1 MKARS
6 RDQQTS
12 KDART
17 RGDRSGLAF
26 AAILLVTLC
35 LYLLAMSLPSHPPQ
49 PRQSPAAIGYTPAP
63 VGASQRPGTGP
74 LTQPD
79 PRAPSQQE

>member
-6 RDQQTS
+6 RDHQTS
-12 KDART
+12 KNAGT
-17 RGDRSGLAF
+17 RSDRSGLAF

-63 VGASQRPGTGP
+63 VGASQRPGTGS
-74 LTQPD
+74 LTQPNSQ
-79 PRAPSQQE
+79 ASSQQE

>member
-6 RDQQTS
+6 RDHQTS
-12 KDART
+12 KNART

-26 AAILLVTLC
+26 VAILLVTLC

-49 PRQSPAAIGYTPAP
+49 PRQPPAAIGYTPAP
-63 VGASQRPGTGP
+63 VDAGQRQRTDA
-74 LTQPD
+74 LTQPN
-79 PRAPSQQE
+79 PHESSQEE

>member
-6 RDQQTS
+6 PDHQTS
-12 KDART
+12 KPART

-49 PRQSPAAIGYTPAP
+49 RRQSPAAIGYTPAP

-74 LTQPD
+74 RTEPNSQ
-79 PRAPSQQE
+79 ASSQQE